1 MMLGFLGNRPGFR
14 SFAIP
19 FSAEEREVWKFH
31 NICRFEIQ
39 SGLPAVNRTNGV
51 SIGAFLE
58 RSSYLA
64 CVGRRLS
71 DAFSPVLLGPISRT
85 KDDDE
90 HEDESSISEFR

>member
-1 MMLGFLGNRPGFR
+1 MILGFVGNRPGFG

-19 FSAEEREVWKFH
+19 FSAEEREVWKSH

-51 SIGAFLE
+51 SIGAFLK

-64 CVGRRLS
+64 CAGWRLS
-71 DAFSPVLLGPISRT
+71 DAFSPVLLGPICYRWQLDRE
-85 KDDDE
+85 K
-90 HEDESSISEFR
+90 